1 MVSIQR
7 PGLKFPKKSLLN
19 DNCKVVSTSPSRL
32 EAHADF
38 FKIFYEGEIDDDDKS
53 FLFQKHKH
61 TESPALPIFGRVGQF
76 YYSVY
81 V

>member
-1 MVSIQR
+1 MQLHKGFEPIAR
-7 PGLKFPKKSLLN
+7 YFYTNFL
-19 DNCKVVSTSPSRL
+19 SPFAFLTCSNRTKCL
-32 EAHADF
+32 YKAKQITID
-38 FKIFYEGEIDDDDKS
+38 DDDDKS